1 MVTDLDRLNRRIGAT
16 VRRLRKDR
24 LWTLAEL
31 ARHLELS
38 ESRLSE
44 LERGA
49 GSFSAGHLLVL
60 FRLFQVGPEDF
71 IEPDDTRD
79 PVVGSLQTALVRF
92 GARHLVA
99 DDSFVIRREHER
111 PGELV
116 QDVLIR
122 HPTARFV
129 TALPPV
135 LIVRLS
141 EISFP
146 SVQHAVV
153 QAGVPN
159 RWGWLLEQFLEALES
174 INSSVGSVR
183 WRRDSRRARTVA
195 EHFLP
200 GIPRPSDAVALDL
213 LDPDLRSPSSVK
225 AAVASAPEID
235 RRWRVLSR
243 LGTDDFLGPMEV
255 LRDSL

>member
-1 MVTDLDRLNRRIGAT
+1 MVTDRDRLKQRIGPT
-16 VRRLRKDR
+16 VRSLRKR
-24 LWTLAEL
+24 RHWTLAEL

-49 GSFSAGHLLVL
+49 GSFSAEHLLVL

-79 PVVGSLQTALVRF
+79 PVLGSLQTALAKF
-92 GARHLVA
+92 GAHHLVT
-99 DDSFVIRREHER
+99 DDASVIRREHDR
-111 PGELV
+111 PGDVVL
-116 QDVLIR
+116 DVLIR

-129 TALPPV
+129 TALPPM
-135 LIVRLS
+135 LIVSLN

-146 SVQHAVV
+146 AVQHAVV
-153 QAGVPN
+153 QAGVPY
-159 RWGWLLEQFLEALES
+159 RWGWLLDQLLGAFEALAGS
-174 INSSVGSVR
+174 AGSVR

-195 EHFLP
+195 THFLP
-200 GIPRPSDAVALDL
+200 GVPRPGDAVALDL

-225 AAVASAPEID
+225 AAMASASEID
-235 RRWRVLSR
+235 RRWHVLSR
-243 LGTDDFLGPMEV
+243 LGTADFLSPIEV
-255 LRDSL
+255 VRDSL